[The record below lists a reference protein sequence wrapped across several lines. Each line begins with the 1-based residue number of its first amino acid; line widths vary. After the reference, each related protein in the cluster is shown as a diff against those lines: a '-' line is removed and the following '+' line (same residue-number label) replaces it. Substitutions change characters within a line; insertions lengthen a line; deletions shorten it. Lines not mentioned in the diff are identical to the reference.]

1 MCNPGSADAGASE
14 FDDSFP
20 VPTIR
25 FANWNRF
32 GFIRKGLSL
41 MAAVSR
47 TGFTLLHVRPDLF
60 IAAQLVRAGPMALA
74 WHLLSGRPS

>member
-60 IAAQLVRAGPMALA
+60 IAGPMALA
-74 WHLLSGRPS
+74 WHLLSGRPY